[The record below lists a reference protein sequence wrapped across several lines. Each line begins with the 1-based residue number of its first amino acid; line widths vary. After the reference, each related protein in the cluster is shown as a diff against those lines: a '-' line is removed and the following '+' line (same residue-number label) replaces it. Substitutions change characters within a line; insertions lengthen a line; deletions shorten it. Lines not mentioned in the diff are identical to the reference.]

1 MKVLIV
7 EDEPLAAEKLIDY
20 LLRWRSDVQVVAH
33 LTHVQQVMEFLS
45 RPAQLDLIFADI
57 ELGDGRVFSA
67 LEALDLP
74 CPVIF
79 TTSYSQYWPEAFQSQ
94 GVEYLLKPFS
104 YKRFCQAMTNLEQL
118 KEKLAA
124 PVAQSANG
132 GFRRRFMLRKSQALE
147 VLPVADI
154 RCFRAAG
161 GVVVACD
168 RDGEHHILVDSSL
181 SLIESQLDPEQ
192 FFRLNR
198 SDLVHIAAIERIEPY
213 GKESLA
219 VITGVLDAPLIT
231 SKSRTAS
238 FRRWLDR

>member
-1 MKVLIV
+1 MRVLIV
-7 EDEPLAAEKLIDY
+7 EDEPLAAEKLVDY
-20 LLRWRSDVQVVAH
+20 LRRWRPEARVMAH
-33 LTHVQQVMEFLS
+33 LTHVQQVVDFLS
-45 RPAQLDLIFADI
+45 GTTRLDLIFADI
-57 ELGDGRVFSA
+57 ELSDGRIFSA

-124 PVAQSANG
+124 PFAPLASG
-132 GFRRRFMLRKSQALE
+132 GFRQRFMLRKSQAQE
-147 VLPVADI
+147 VLPVTDI
-154 RCFRAAG
+154 RCFRASG

-168 RDGEHHILVDSSL
+168 RNGEHHILVESSL
-181 SLIESQLDPEQ
+181 SLIEPQLDPEQ

-198 SDLVHIAAIERIEPY
+198 SDLVHIAVIKRIEPY

-219 VITGVLDAPLIT
+219 VITDVLEEPLIT
-231 SKSRTAS
+231 SRNRTAS